1 MVVVFILSCGNMK
14 VVISENKLDNFK
26 EIIVKRMNTLLSKMK
41 ENEDRGFHSYEVYIL
56 ENIKRVEIS
65 HMTTELGISV
75 WINIYTT
82 EDIDDTEEFN
92 TEGEDFN
99 FFRSELQY
107 RLGKLIPHI
116 KLFIQDIIHEDNY

>member
-41 ENEDRGFHSYEVYIL
+41 ENEDREFTWDEEDIL
-56 ENIKRVEIS
+56 RKIVKVELS

-75 WINIYTT
+75 WIYIYTND
-82 EDIDDTEEFN
+82 EDIDNDY
-92 TEGEDFN
+92 N
-99 FFRSELQY
+99 FFRSELEY

>member
-1 MVVVFILSCGNMK
+1 MK
-14 VVISENKLDNFK
+14 IIITENRLDDLK
-26 EIIVKRMNTLLSKMK
+26 DSITELMNSFLESMK
-41 ENEDRGFHSYEVYIL
+41 ENSDYSFHSYEVYIL
-56 ENIKRVEIS
+56 ENIKKVEIS

-75 WINIYTT
+75 WIYMFTT